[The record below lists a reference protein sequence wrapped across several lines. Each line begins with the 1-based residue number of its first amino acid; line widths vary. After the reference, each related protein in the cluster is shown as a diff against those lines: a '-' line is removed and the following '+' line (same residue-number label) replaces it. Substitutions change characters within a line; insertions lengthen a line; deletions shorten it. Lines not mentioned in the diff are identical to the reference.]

1 MAAHIVTG
9 SGSPTV
15 IPTSLAQHYVD
26 LTNGAIYQSVG
37 TNSIADWK
45 PSTSVTNEQIQD
57 VIGPMFDNTASAPIT
72 TAYDDANNRVVTAID
87 QTQINHALLQNVGN
101 NSHVQID
108 NHISNTANPH
118 GVTKS
123 QVGLSNVDNTS
134 DLNKPISN
142 ATQTALNSKVN
153 NSEKGVAN
161 GVATLDASAKIPTG
175 QIPSLPYAPT
185 SHTHTASQ
193 ITDFTTAVQAV
204 GDIRYAE
211 IGHIHPNATTTTAGF
226 MSPADKV
233 KLDGV
238 VNDVVLSTNA
248 NVTNSSNNT
257 FAALDQ
263 LSITV
268 LAGRTYVFEFL
279 LRFQTASNTTGIGM
293 SVGGT
298 STGSL
303 TANANAI
310 SGTGTGG
317 LYSGP
322 LSALNGVVTS
332 TGVASANT
340 PYLARI
346 TGIFIATNSGFIYPQ
361 FRSEI
366 NGSQATVLAN
376 SVGTFKEIQ

>member
-9 SGSPTV
+9 NGSPTV

-45 PSTSVTNEQIQD
+45 PSTSVTSEQIQD

-72 TAYDDANNRVVTAID
+72 TAYDDVNNRVVTAID
-87 QTQINHALLQNVGN
+87 QTQINHNLLQNVGT
-101 NSHVQID
+101 NSHNQID
-108 NHISNTANPH
+108 NHLASTANPH

-185 SHTHTASQ
+185 SHTHTSSQ
-193 ITDFTTAVQAV
+193 ITDFSSSVQAI
-204 GDIRYAE
+204 GDVAYSPINHTHAD
-211 IGHIHPNATTTTAGF
+211 ATPSTSGF
-226 MSPADKV
+226 MSAADKS
-233 KLDGV
+233 KLDGL
-238 VNDVVLSTNA
+238 VNDVVTITNA
-248 NVTNSSNNT
+248 NVSNSSNNT
-257 FAALDQ
+257 FSTLDQ
-263 LSITV
+263 LALTV
-268 LAGRTYVFEFL
+268 VAGRVYVFEFL
-279 LRFQTASNTTGIGM
+279 LRFQTAANATGIGM
-293 SVGGT
+293 SIGGT
-298 STGSL
+298 ASGSL

-310 SGTGTGG
+310 SGTGTAG

-322 LSALNGVVTS
+322 LTALNGVITTS
-332 TGVASANT
+332 GVPSANT

-346 TGIFIATNSGFIYPQ
+346 TGIFVASTSGFIQPQ

-366 NGSQATVLAN
+366 NGSTVTVLAN